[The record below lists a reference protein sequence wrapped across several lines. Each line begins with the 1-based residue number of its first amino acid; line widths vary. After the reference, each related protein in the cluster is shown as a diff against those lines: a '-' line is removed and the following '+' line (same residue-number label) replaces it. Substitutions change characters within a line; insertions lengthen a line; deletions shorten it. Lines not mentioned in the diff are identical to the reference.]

1 MALPYRKREEGAVEK
16 HNLKEQKAVI
26 SKRAIERIE
35 AGHLWIYRSDVRECG
50 SEGGSVVDLCDVKG
64 KFYGKAFYSDKSQ
77 IALRIVTTTD
87 EAIDRESWKNRL
99 RTAISLREK
108 TVSDT
113 EVFRL
118 VNGEGDGIPSLI
130 VDRYKDVLSI
140 QTLSQ
145 GSEKIKGLIAEILS
159 ELMEPV
165 SIIERNDGKVRDLEG
180 LPRQISVLKGY
191 DPGEI
196 VCIEN
201 GLKFYFHPASGQK
214 TGAFLDQRENRALA
228 GRLSFGAGLDCF
240 SYAGG
245 FALNMAKRCEK
256 VEVIDIS
263 EAAIELAKR
272 NAQLNGISN
281 IEFISDNVFDRL
293 KLYDTQKKKFDTIVL
308 DPPAFAKSRSHIG
321 AAVRGYKEINLRA
334 MRLLN
339 PGGLLITCSCSQHID
354 ENAFLNILTEAASDA
369 RRRVQVIE
377 KRTQGKDHPFL
388 LSMPETYYLKCI
400 FLRIL

>member
-1 MALPYRKREEGAVEK
+1 LS
-16 HNLKEQKAVI
+16 NLKAII
-26 SKRAIERIE
+26 SKRATERIR
-35 AGHLWIYRSDVRECG
+35 AGHLWIYRSDIRECLA
-50 SEGGSVVDLCDVKG
+50 EGGAVVGLCDVKG

-77 IALRIVTTTD
+77 IALRIVTTSN
-87 EAIDRESWKNRL
+87 EAVDRDFWENRI
-99 RTAISLREK
+99 RTALVLREK

-113 EVFRL
+113 EAFRL

-130 VDRYKDVLSI
+130 VDRYKDVLSV

-145 GSEKIKGLIAEILS
+145 GSDRIKGLIAEILR
-159 ELMEPV
+159 ELVNPV

-180 LPRQISVLKGY
+180 LPRQVSILIGE

-196 VCIEN
+196 VCLEN
-201 GLKFYFHPASGQK
+201 GLKFYFHPSSGQK
-214 TGAFLDQRENRALA
+214 TGAFLDQRENRTLA
-228 GRLSFGAGLDCF
+228 GKLSFGAGLDCF
-240 SYAGG
+240 CYAGG
-245 FALNMAKRCEK
+245 FALNMAKSCEK
-256 VEVIDIS
+256 VEAIDIS
-263 EAAIELAKR
+263 ESAVELAQK
-272 NAQLNGISN
+272 NAQLNGITN
-281 IEFISDNVFDRL
+281 IQFEIDNVFDRL
-293 KLYDTQKKKFDTIVL
+293 KLYDSQKRKFDTMVL

-339 PGGLLITCSCSQHID
+339 SGGILITCSCSQHID

-369 RRRVQVIE
+369 GRRVQVIE

-400 FLRIL
+400 FMRVL

>member
-1 MALPYRKREEGAVEK
+1 MDIMNNE
-16 HNLKEQKAVI
+16 KAVI
-26 SKRAIERIE
+26 SRRATERIK
-35 AGHLWIYRSDVRECG
+35 AGHLWIYRSDIRECRA
-50 SEGGSVVDLCDVKG
+50 EGGVIVDLCDVKG

-77 IALRIVTTTD
+77 IALRIVTTSD
-87 EAIDRESWKNRL
+87 EIVDKEFWLNRL
-99 RTAISLREK
+99 NAAVALREK

-113 EVFRL
+113 EVCRL
-118 VNGEGDGIPSLI
+118 VNGEGDGIPSVI

-140 QTLSQ
+140 QTLCQ
-145 GSEKIKGLIAEILS
+145 GADRIKDLIAEILS
-159 ELMEPV
+159 KLIDPV

-180 LPRQISVLKGY
+180 LSKQISVLKGY

-196 VCIEN
+196 VCLEN
-201 GLKFYFHPASGQK
+201 GLKFYFHLSSGQK

-240 SYAGG
+240 CYAGG
-245 FALNMAKRCEK
+245 FALNMARSCET
-256 VEVIDIS
+256 VEAIDIS
-263 EAAIELAKR
+263 ESAIELAKK
-272 NAQLNGISN
+272 NAQLNGITN
-281 IEFISDNVFDRL
+281 IQFATDNVFDRL
-293 KLYDTQKKKFDTIVL
+293 KLYDTQKRKFDTIVL
-308 DPPAFAKSRSHIG
+308 DPPAFAKSRAHIE
-321 AAVRGYKEINLRA
+321 AAERGYKEINLRA

-388 LSMPETYYLKCI
+388 ISMPETYYLKCI
-400 FLRIL
+400 FLRVL